1 MSEYTIDEYDT
12 GTVRLVTTD
21 LAMLLETI
29 NKLRDD
35 GLSNYRISEWDIV
48 DGEDEHILTMNL
60 DEFDEIA
67 YLKCTI

>member
-12 GTVRLVTTD
+12 AKIIVVTKD
-21 LAMLLETI
+21 LAILIETI

-35 GLSNYRISEWDIV
+35 GLSNYRISEWEEV
-48 DGEDEHILTMNL
+48 DGKEARVLTMNL

-67 YLKCTI
+67 YLRCTI